1 MKRIIAIDFG
11 TARVGVAMSDELH
24 IAIRTLPTLLYTK
37 PDFWIRLLSIIKS
50 NDVGCVVLGV
60 PYEENEEHPMR
71 LPIENFESKLTQWL
85 NTENIAIPIMH
96 QDEAYSSKNAVTTMM
111 EIGTKKK
118 KRTTKG
124 IVDGFAAAIIL
135 RDYIETLS

>member
-71 LPIENFESKLTQWL
+71 LPIENFESKLTQ
-85 NTENIAIPIMH
+85 
-96 QDEAYSSKNAVTTMM
+96 
-111 EIGTKKK
+111 
-118 KRTTKG
+118 
-124 IVDGFAAAIIL
+124 
-135 RDYIETLS
+135 